1 MKWTSFLRIVLSRN
15 FKPFLFKGE
24 IKKLEF
30 EKLKN
35 LGLYIHI
42 PFCKKLCSF
51 CPYQKVLYEKELA
64 KNYKDALIKEIKLVG
79 ESLETKKEIESLY
92 FGGGTPSL
100 LIDYIKEILDTLDLY
115 FDIKNGIGIELHP
128 NDVDE
133 DLVKKIKEL
142 NINMISV
149 GIQSFDTG
157 VLNVLGRKNIN
168 VEEKIKIIK
177 KYNFD
182 VLDIDLIFAI
192 PTQSE
197 KILKEDIKKAFDLG
211 ATQISTYPFIDF
223 TFANNNQKPLEER
236 YKKYMLDEI
245 VKFCE
250 KNKIKRTSVWTF
262 AKPDTK
268 KYSSVT
274 RDNFLGFG
282 VSATTLLK
290 DSFKINTFSVQDY
303 INRVDDFILPTSLTL
318 EFSKRQRAIY
328 YLFWACYSMYISK
341 KDFKYL
347 IGSDLDDMFYLELK
361 ICEILKLIKKIDGG
375 YVLTNKGAYYYHYIE
390 QAYTTQ
396 YIDKM
401 WNISRNIAFPD
412 KIKLS

>member
-1 MKWTSFLRIVLSRN
+1 MKWTSFLRTVLSRN

-142 NINMISV
+142 NINMISL

-168 VEEKIKIIK
+168 
-177 KYNFD
+177 
-182 VLDIDLIFAI
+182 
-192 PTQSE
+192 
-197 KILKEDIKKAFDLG
+197 
-211 ATQISTYPFIDF
+211 
-223 TFANNNQKPLEER
+223 
-236 YKKYMLDEI
+236 
-245 VKFCE
+245 
-250 KNKIKRTSVWTF
+250 
-262 AKPDTK
+262 
-268 KYSSVT
+268 
-274 RDNFLGFG
+274 
-282 VSATTLLK
+282 
-290 DSFKINTFSVQDY
+290 
-303 INRVDDFILPTSLTL
+303 
-318 EFSKRQRAIY
+318 

-401 WNISRNIAFPD
+401 WNISRNVAFPD